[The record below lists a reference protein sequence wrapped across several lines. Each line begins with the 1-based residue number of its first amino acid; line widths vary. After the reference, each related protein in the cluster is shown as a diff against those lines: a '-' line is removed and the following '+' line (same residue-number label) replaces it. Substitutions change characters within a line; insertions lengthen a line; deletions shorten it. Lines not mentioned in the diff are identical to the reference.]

1 MCNVAS
7 QLDTY
12 VYLKSVLVK
21 GSNMSDRDRLKAI
34 VDAEI
39 FNMKTI
45 CSLAGVKYQTYR
57 NSRSVDFENASD
69 KWVALLLDAIDNIL
83 SYYPN

>member
-1 MCNVAS
+1 MCAVAS
-7 QLDTY
+7 QIDTY

-21 GSNMSDRDRLKAI
+21 GSSMTDRERLKAI

-39 FNMKTI
+39 FNMKSI
-45 CSLAGVKYQTYR
+45 CNLSGIKYQTYC
-57 NSRSVDFENASD
+57 NSRRVNFENASD
-69 KWVALLLDAIDNIL
+69 KWVALLLDTIDNIL